1 MTKKGSEPMTTLK
14 DTDNF
19 AQAFLSW
26 VYSSGARIRPTM
38 SVLHLFKLG
47 KIKGFRNR
55 FPWMDPRKNSMSYLP
70 ISCQPADRLLKKD
83 TPGYSV
89 RTIPVNETAGKT
101 ASEVLPQQI
110 VHEFIEKSEYHVI
123 MDHCGCRLA
132 GECAHFTAD
141 IGCLFMGETAL
152 KLPRGVSR
160 RATREEAHR
169 HVDRAVAAGLV
180 PVVGKIRV
188 DNFIFLTP
196 DKHRL
201 LSVCFCC
208 HCCCMMGAFKHLPGE
223 HLDQVMTRLEGVVIE
238 VTDRC
243 TGCGTC
249 VETCIFDAIDIQNRR
264 AVHND
269 RCRACGRCVTYCP
282 EKAVIIRIDNQETSF
297 QAAMERIESYVRI
310 TG

>member
-1 MTKKGSEPMTTLK
+1 MAFGGPRPAIKSEDK
-14 DTDNF
+14 DNLI
-19 AQAFLSW
+19 QAVLSW
-26 VYSSGARIRPTM
+26 IFSSGARIRPTM
-38 SVLHLFKLG
+38 SVLHIFRLG
-47 KIKGFRNR
+47 KIRVFRNH
-55 FPWMDPRKNSMSYLP
+55 FPWMDPKKNSMTYLP
-70 ISCQPADRLLKKD
+70 ISCQSDNHYPEKNASDLSIRK
-83 TPGYSV
+83 
-89 RTIPVNETAGKT
+89 IAVNETAAET
-101 ASEVLPQQI
+101 ESEVLPARI
-110 VHEFIEKSEYHVI
+110 VHEFIEKAEHHVI
-123 MDHCGCRLA
+123 MDHCGCRMS

-152 KLPRGVSR
+152 KLPRGVSH
-160 RATREEAHR
+160 RATKEEAHR
-169 HVDRAVAAGLV
+169 HVDQALEAGLV

-196 DKHRL
+196 DKQRL

-208 HCCCMMGAFKHLPGE
+208 HCCCMMGAFKHLPGD

-238 VTDRC
+238 VTDAC

-282 EKAVIIRIDNQETSF
+282 ENAVKISIENQDTYV